1 MSRYIGNYLRV
12 PASEPTQSTAP
23 GIWSISEQLAY
34 QRANQWPPARDP
46 YYNQT
51 VLHLSGD
58 VAGTRETNP
67 VTQPRTFLSDASTN
81 NFLLTPNGDVS
92 ARPFSPYGTS
102 WSTYFVPTANASTA
116 GSNFSIASP
125 TPGLSFGTS
134 DFTVECWVNKTKAQ
148 NVLILDTRSGVTA
161 TPWAF
166 CIDGS
171 NCPYFYDGVSY
182 TSTVPIILNQ
192 WTHIAV
198 TRASGTLR
206 IFVNGIQGYSATVT
220 TNLDRT
226 AGAIIGAKVVTP
238 DNAFDGYLSSLR
250 VVKGQA
256 LYTTTFTPSTAPL
269 TTTSQGAIA
278 SNVSLLAFQS
288 NRFIDLTNNFTL
300 TPSNSPSISQ
310 NSPFV
315 SSDTTSGSGYFDGNA
330 DYLIAGDQTA
340 FEFGAGDY
348 TVECWWYPTTTTD
361 QNIIGKWDAGGS
373 EWILQWRSAGYY
385 RWASNGN
392 VISDTSSITLRLN
405 AWNHISVTKTSG
417 SLRIYSN
424 GSQINTTASE
434 GTISAT
440 TAQLTI
446 GTSQLNSSPSYVTG
460 YISDVRIVKGTAIA
474 PPANAPTTPLQV
486 VSGTSLLT
494 LQTRAPANNQ
504 GILDTSPNSFVV
516 TRNGNVAQGSFSPFS
531 QSGWSNY
538 YNGYAGTNLSL
549 NPGTTI
555 GAGQFSVESWIYP
568 QPQPAS
574 GQAYVTQT
582 IIFQGN
588 NSNNNSWSLSFDPS
602 TMRISWG
609 YYGAS
614 TTVSASYLLSFN
626 TWSHILVTRDSSNIE
641 RIFINGTL
649 VNQRTS
655 TQSYTGVNGTT
666 IRLGSHLDSNWP
678 SAYSLNQFGLTF
690 CGYMS
695 NTRVIA
701 GNIPV
706 EYQTTSTTLGAAIF
720 TPSTSRLTNIAGT
733 ILLANQSNRFID
745 NSNYN
750 SAITIN
756 YSTAPGVSVQPF
768 SPFAPTQAYVA
779 SQLGGSGYF
788 DGNDYLSL
796 PDSDAW
802 HFGTGDF
809 TVEAWYYPT
818 TTSAQQIIIGQW
830 SGSVG
835 GTGLSWVLM
844 TSNDSNVYLR
854 ALASTDGSGVLF
866 DLVSTS
872 KLQINAW
879 NHVVLVR
886 SGSTFQLYI
895 NGATASSGSTTSASA
910 LYNSPNI
917 LTIGSSSAG
926 AQYVTGFV
934 SGVRVIKGTAAY
946 FGSTYLVPTAPPAPT
961 QNTSL
966 LLNFTGAG
974 IVDATGKNVV
984 ETVGNSA
991 VQTRTIQYGTGSMY
1005 FDGSDYLIDNLYTNQ
1020 NYAFGSGNWTIE
1032 GWFYNQNV
1040 SGSSGNVYLISIWG
1054 IVGQADTTYSQ
1065 FVFRATNN
1073 NLEIVLQPTGGAGLT
1088 VITGTGNGL
1097 TANTW
1102 QHLAAVR
1109 YGNNV
1114 SLYINGT
1121 SVASTPYTSTLNN
1134 PASRLVLGAQL
1145 SGGAGT
1151 YYYTGY
1157 MDDIRITK
1165 GIARYTSNFNTNL
1178 PPGPFPLA

>member
-12 PASEPTQSTAP
+12 PSSEPQQASAP
-23 GIWSISEQLAY
+23 GIWSLSEQLNY
-34 QRANQWPPARDP
+34 QRANLWPPARDP

-58 VAGTRETNP
+58 VAATRETNP
-67 VTQPRTFLSDASTN
+67 VTQPRTFLSDASSN

-134 DFTVECWVNKTKAQ
+134 DFTVECWVNKIKAQ
-148 NVLILDTRSGVTA
+148 NVLILDTRSGITA

-171 NCPYFYDGVSY
+171 NCPYFYDGTSY
-182 TSTVPIILNQ
+182 TSTVPITLNQ

-315 SSDTTSGSGYFDGNA
+315 EYDTTSGSGYFDGNA

-385 RWASNGN
+385 RWASNGS

-446 GTSQLNSSPSYVTG
+446 GTSQLNSSPGYVTG
-460 YISDVRIVKGTAIA
+460 YISDVRIVKGTAIT

-516 TRNGNVAQGSFSPFS
+516 TRTGNVAQGSFSPFS

-538 YNGYAGTNLSL
+538 FLGRIGTNLNLVSNAGL
-549 NPGTTI
+549 SI
-555 GAGQFSVESWIYP
+555 GAGQFCVEAWVYVLP
-568 QPQPAS
+568 QTLTS
-574 GQAYVTQT
+574 GGYGYGT
-582 IIFQGN
+582 IISQGN
-588 NSNNNSWSLSFDPS
+588 NNNNNHWWLAIIDS
-602 TMRISWG
+602 TGVINWG
-609 YYGAS
+609 YTGS
-614 TTVSASYLLSFN
+614 GITVSTSYPVVKN
-626 TWSHILVTRDSSNIE
+626 TWTHIAVTRDASNGE
-641 RIFINGTL
+641 RIFLNGVL
-649 VNQRTS
+649 VNHRTNTTNYS
-655 TQSYTGVNGTT
+655 SVNGYQMQIGTNY
-666 IRLGSHLDSNWP
+666 DSNYP
-678 SAYSLNQFGLTF
+678 SAY
-690 CGYMS
+690 GYNAYANPFSGYIS
-695 NTRVIA
+695 NLRVIT
-701 GNIPV
+701 GSIPSI
-706 EYQTTSTTLGAAIF
+706 YQTSITTLGTNVF
-720 TPSTSRLTNIAGT
+720 TPPVSDLTAVAGT
-733 ILLANQSNRFID
+733 ILLTCQNNRFKD
-745 NSNYN
+745 NSPNN
-750 SAITIN
+750 WTI
-756 YSTAPGVSVQPF
+756 SKSGSDIISVQPF

-779 SQLGGSGYF
+779 SQLGGS
-788 DGNDYLSL
+788 LRVSA
-796 PDSDAW
+796 S
-802 HFGTGDF
+802 GDIISWPQNTWNNRF
-809 TVEAWYYPT
+809 SSNNWSIEAWVYPTASTSTDFFVDQWTNGTT
-818 TTSAQQIIIGQW
+818 TTSLIFTFMGGNFDIYIGSTLYTLTGITPTLNAW
-830 SGSVG
+830 THIVAVRTG
-835 GTGLSWVLM
+835 GTFSV
-844 TSNDSNVYLR
+844 
-854 ALASTDGSGVLF
+854 
-866 DLVSTS
+866 
-872 KLQINAW
+872 
-879 NHVVLVR
+879 
-886 SGSTFQLYI
+886 FQ
-895 NGATASSGSTTSASA
+895 N
-910 LYNSPNI
+910 
-917 LTIGSSSAG
+917 
-926 AQYVTGFV
+926 
-934 SGVRVIKGTAAY
+934 GVRTHTRSDLSTGVVNNGGTANRASPG
-946 FGSTYLVPTAPPAPT
+946 FGGGAGCFFHGHRIVIGNNVPYDATNTIISIPTAPVTAIPGTA
-961 QNTSL
+961 SL
-966 LLNFTGAG
+966 LLGTGAG
-974 IVDATGKNVV
+974 IVDASGKHTI
-984 ETVGNSA
+984 ETVGNTHKSTA
-991 VQTRTIQYGTGSMY
+991 QARFTSTGADYYDGT
-1005 FDGSDYLIDNLYTNQ
+1005 SDYLTIKDNPLLELGSANFTIEAWVYPLNNSSRSIFGHGPDGQNWWAFYLDGTGKLEFAIVSGNSVVVDRISSTTVNTNTWTHVAVTRSGSTFRLFIDGQEPVSYTGSPAATSSATPDFSTDFWIGGQ
-1020 NYAFGSGNWTIE
+1020 RWSGSGN
-1032 GWFYNQNV
+1032 GFQ
-1040 SGSSGNVYLISIWG
+1040 G
-1054 IVGQADTTYSQ
+1054 
-1065 FVFRATNN
+1065 
-1073 NLEIVLQPTGGAGLT
+1073 
-1088 VITGTGNGL
+1088 
-1097 TANTW
+1097 
-1102 QHLAAVR
+1102 
-1109 YGNNV
+1109 
-1114 SLYINGT
+1114 YIQDLRVTRG
-1121 SVASTPYTSTLNN
+1121 V
-1134 PASRLVLGAQL
+1134 
-1145 SGGAGT
+1145 
-1151 YYYTGY
+1151 
-1157 MDDIRITK
+1157 
-1165 GIARYTSNFNTNL
+1165 ARYTSNFT
-1178 PPGPFPLA
+1178 PLTRTLELG